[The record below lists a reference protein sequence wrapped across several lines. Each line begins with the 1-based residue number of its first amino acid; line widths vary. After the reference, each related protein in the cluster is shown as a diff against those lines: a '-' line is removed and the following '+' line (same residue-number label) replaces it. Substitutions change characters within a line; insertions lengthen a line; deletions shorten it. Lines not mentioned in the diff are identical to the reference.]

1 MASKPNTS
9 LAIASLVCSSLGC
22 LLIIALIPLFPL
34 GEEYCKIAARTAG
47 VGIILMAIHI
57 LIALVFCFL
66 GTVCGIIALAGIITG
81 RFVGRRKAWIGILLG
96 LLPFVI
102 YLAFMILASEHNRP
116 DFLR

>member
-1 MASKPNTS
+1 MATKPNTYW
-9 LAIASLVCSSLGC
+9 AIASLIASSLGC

-66 GTVCGIIALAGIITG
+66 GTVCGIIAFARIKTR
-81 RFVGRRKAWIGILLG
+81 RFVGRIKAWTGILLG
-96 LLPFVI
+96 VLPYVI
-102 YLAFMILASEHNRP
+102 YLAFIISWFGTL
-116 DFLR
+116 